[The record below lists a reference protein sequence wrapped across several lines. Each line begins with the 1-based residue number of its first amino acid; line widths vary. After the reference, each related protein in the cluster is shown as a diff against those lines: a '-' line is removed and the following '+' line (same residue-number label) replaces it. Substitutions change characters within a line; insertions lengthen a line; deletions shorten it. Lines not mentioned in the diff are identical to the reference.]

1 MGVRRRLTELLSDA
15 PASADAVEFDESWWS
30 WGDLRETARAL
41 ELLLGP
47 AGLGRGSRIGVAL
60 ENRPE
65 HVAVVAALVAFD
77 RCLVTLSPLQP
88 AERLAADIAR
98 SDLPVVIASA
108 EVLGRVGVIE
118 AITAAQGAA
127 VELRQDGSFRL
138 VAGSFRAHAAVS
150 SGVLVEMLT
159 SGTTGPPKRVRL
171 LEAQVDTA
179 LRSSGQVAQPGVL
192 LATGVGLV
200 STPLVHIGGLWGVLA
215 GLHAG
220 RRLTLLPRFSLE
232 PWVRAVEKHQLR
244 AAGLVPAA
252 VRAVLDAQV
261 PPERLAS
268 LQVVT
273 CGTAPCPPELVDA
286 FLERYGARVL
296 STYGATE
303 FAGAVA
309 GWNLRM
315 HEKYWDSKRGS
326 TGRPYPGVQMRAV
339 DEHGGVLPPGDVGQ
353 LEVRSDQ
360 VAGGGRDWVRTSDM
374 GSLDSDGFLWITG
387 RADDAII
394 RGGFKVH
401 PETVR
406 AVLEQH
412 PAVREA
418 SVAGLPDERLG
429 QVPVAAVE
437 YDEALPPPTSDEL
450 MALCRTHLTPYEV
463 PVHVAVMRELPRT
476 PSHKVSRVDMLE
488 VVRRELTARGAA

>member
-1 MGVRRRLTELLSDA
+1 VGIRRRLTELLSDA
-15 PASADAVEFDESWWS
+15 PASADAVEFDDSWWS
-30 WGDLRETARAL
+30 WGDLRHTAWAL

-47 AGLGRGSRIGVAL
+47 AGLGPASRIGVAL

-65 HVAVVAALVAFD
+65 HVAVVAALVAFG

-88 AERLAADIAR
+88 AERLAADITR
-98 SDLPVVIASA
+98 SQLPVVIASA
-108 EVLGRVGVIE
+108 EILGRPGVLE
-118 AITAAQGAA
+118 AISAHGAA
-127 VELRQDGSFRL
+127 VELGPDGSLRL
-138 VAGSFRAHAAVS
+138 VAGAFGVDPADSP
-150 SGVLVEMLT
+150 GVLVEMLT

-179 LRSSGQVAQPGVL
+179 LGSSGQIARPGVL
-192 LATGVGLV
+192 LATGIGLV

-261 PPERLAS
+261 PTERLAS

-309 GWNLRM
+309 GWTLPM
-315 HEKYWDSKRGS
+315 HEKYWDLKRGS
-326 TGRPYPGVQMRAV
+326 TGRPYPGVRMRAV
-339 DEHGGVLPPGDVGQ
+339 DERGNVLPPGEVGQ

-360 VAGGGRDWVRTSDM
+360 VAGGRTWVRTSDM
-374 GSLDSDGFLWITG
+374 GSLDADGFLWITG

-429 QVPVAAVE
+429 HVPVAAVE
-437 YDEALPPPTSDEL
+437 YDEALPPPTFEEL
-450 MALCRTHLTPYEV
+450 MVLCRTHLTPYEV
-463 PVHVAVMRELPRT
+463 PVHVAVMRQLPRT
-476 PSHKVSRVDMLE
+476 PSEKVSRVDLLE